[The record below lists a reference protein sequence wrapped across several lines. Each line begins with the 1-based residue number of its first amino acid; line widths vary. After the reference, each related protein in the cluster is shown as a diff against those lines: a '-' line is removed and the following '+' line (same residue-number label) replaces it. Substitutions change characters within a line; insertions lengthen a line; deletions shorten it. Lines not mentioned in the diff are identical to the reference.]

1 MMRRRFVCVIV
12 VAALPLVAALIFV
25 AAPVSESLFMD
36 GPRAAIRFTDR
47 RGGLL
52 TERRTGAA
60 ERRAVLSHGP
70 IPPQVRAAFLAAE
83 DSRFGTH
90 PGVDPLAVARAAW
103 ANVRAHRVVSGAS
116 TITQQLAR
124 LLVPRRRSIFGK
136 VREALWAVRLTLH
149 EPRERILREYLNR
162 VPLGVNVAGVEAAAE
177 AYFARPAE
185 RLSLGQAAL
194 LAGTV
199 RAPARFDPWRHPEAA
214 RHRMDDVLSRM
225 AAGGEFD
232 RAAIEAARS
241 TPLDLVEPPSAFSA
255 PHLIAAL
262 AARFP
267 NAAVVETTLD
277 PELQA
282 DVEVIAQSELR
293 ALAERDVTQAA
304 VLVVDNAT
312 GDVLAYTG
320 SADFFDER
328 HAGQNDGVRAHRQPG
343 SALKP
348 FVYGLALSDG
358 LTPATIL
365 PDLPQHFATP
375 TGDYSPQNYDR
386 RVHGPVRL
394 RAALANSYN
403 VPAVGVVERLGVGRA
418 LGVLRDAGFESLAAP
433 ADDYGLGVVLGNG
446 DVTLREL
453 TRAYRGLANGGV
465 VGPLIEVRRAWD
477 LRRKA
482 LEIPPEMETR
492 RFLPAD
498 TVMLLTDLLSDE
510 AARTPAFGI
519 DNALRLPFPTAVQTG
534 TSRAWVDN
542 WTVGFTHERTVG
554 VWVGNFSGAPMQRVS
569 GITGAGPIFQRV
581 MRRAMR
587 GIAPAPLVDRAR
599 LAHAR
604 ICPLSGQLA
613 TGLCP
618 GALDEVFLPGTTPQD
633 TCTMHRRVGDRFV
646 LAMNAEYEPWAAREG
661 LRVLPAREF
670 AQTPTP
676 QLSTTTTRPGSD
688 GPKLLSPV
696 DGDEYALDPG
706 IPERD
711 QTIPLR
717 VMTSSRAG
725 ALDVRIDGVSR
736 LALTLPYRTRIAA
749 EVGAHRLEVWEPGAG
764 EPLAIARYTVR

>member
-1 MMRRRFVCVIV
+1 MTRRRFVCLIV
-12 VAALPLVAALIFV
+12 VAALPLVGTLIFV
-25 AAPVSESLFMD
+25 AAPVPESLFMD
-36 GPRAAIRFTDR
+36 APRAAVRFTDR

-60 ERRAVLSHGP
+60 QRRAVLPVGP
-70 IPPQVRAAFLAAE
+70 IPPQVRAAFIAAE
-83 DSRFGTH
+83 DTRFAAH
-90 PGVDPLAVARAAW
+90 PGVDSLAVARAAW
-103 ANVRAHRVVSGAS
+103 ANLRAHRVVSGAS

-124 LLVPRRRSIFGK
+124 LLVPRQRTLFGK

-162 VPLGVNVAGVEAAAE
+162 VPLGANVAGVEAAAE

-194 LAGTV
+194 LAGIV

-214 RHRMDDVLSRM
+214 RHRMDEVLSRM
-225 AAGGEFD
+225 AAESAFD
-232 RAAIEAARS
+232 RAACDAARS
-241 TPLDLVEPPSAFSA
+241 TPLDLVEASSAFSA
-255 PHLIAAL
+255 PHLV
-262 AARFP
+262 
-267 NAAVVETTLD
+267 AAVAAQLPDAAIVETTLD
-277 PELQA
+277 PALQA

-312 GDVLAYTG
+312 GEVLAYTG

-348 FVYGLALSDG
+348 FVYGLALANG

-375 TGDYSPQNYDR
+375 AGDYSPQNYDR

-403 VPAVGVVERLGVGRA
+403 VPAVGLVERLGVGRA
-418 LGVLRDAGFESLAAP
+418 LAVLRDAGFESLAAP
-433 ADDYGLGVVLGNG
+433 ADDYGVGVVLGNG

-465 VGPLIEVRRAWD
+465 VGPLTEVRRAWD
-477 LRRKA
+477 ARRNT
-482 LEIPPEMETR
+482 LEIPPEMEAR

-510 AARTPAFGI
+510 AARAPAFGI
-519 DNALRLPFPTAVQTG
+519 DNALRLPFPTAVKTG

-599 LAHAR
+599 FAHAR

-613 TGLCP
+613 TNSCP
-618 GALDEVFLPGTTPQD
+618 GALDEVFLPGTTPHD
-633 TCTMHRRVGDRFV
+633 MCAMHRRVGDRFV
-646 LAMNAEYEPWAAREG
+646 VAMDAEYEPWAAREG
-661 LRVLPAREF
+661 LRVLPVRVF
-670 AQTPTP
+670 AEAVPP
-676 QLSTTTTRPGSD
+676 PPSTAATLGSD
-688 GPKLLSPV
+688 GPKLLSPA

-717 VMTSSRAG
+717 VITSSTAA

-736 LALTLPYRTRIAA
+736 LSLAPPYRTRIAA
-749 EVGAHRLEVWEPGAG
+749 QAGAHRLEIWQPGGAA
-764 EPLAIARYTVR
+764 PLAIARYTVR